1 MVTRET
7 SYIGQL
13 YFGLSTDDTS
23 AIEWHNGDRIL
34 LMDQDQM
41 YIYDEAAATF
51 HEIPMGG
58 GGGGGGGSGDWQ
70 LLASGTY
77 TLAAD
82 QNSLIAIPAPLT
94 TPGTVKRVYVV
105 NKAAS
110 QRSTGQ
116 WISLVRY
123 YDNPYVMDD
132 YSMSAPVTATMLT
145 SGGDTRWYA
154 RITGNINVPIWYT
167 SDTISCQRYDSNTKW
182 YAGDYDWYIWG
193 IPT

>member
-1 MVTRET
+1 MAVSMNVDYTRQIYT
-7 SYIGQL
+7 
-13 YFGLSTDDTS
+13 GLSTDDWGE
-23 AIEWHNGDRIL
+23 IEFNSGDVVYI
-34 LMDQDQM
+34 MDQSQCWIFDGSTMQQLP
-41 YIYDEAAATF
+41 DL
-51 HEIPMGG
+51 GG
-58 GGGGGGGSGDWQ
+58 GGGGGAGDWQ

-82 QNSLIAIPAPLT
+82 QNSLLTISAPLT

-110 QRSTGQ
+110 HKSTGQ

-123 YDNPYVMDD
+123 YDNPDVMDD
-132 YSMSAPVTATMLT
+132 YSMSAPATAAMLT

-167 SDTISCQRYDSNTKW
+167 SDTISCPRYDSTTKW